1 MDSYKQTSALLTHP
15 YPKFQ
20 RCKPEVVFFG
30 EEDVAIY
37 VVKKARS
44 PKMLNELTEIHSTLL
59 YHIIVII
66 INLFSLLQVQLFNL
80 QSLLNQTSG
89 EL

>member
-1 MDSYKQTSALLTHP
+1 MVDSYKQTSALLTHP

-44 PKMLNELTEIHSTLL
+44 PKMYTATRVRPDQCLCKGFH
-59 YHIIVII
+59 
-66 INLFSLLQVQLFNL
+66 
-80 QSLLNQTSG
+80 
-89 EL
+89 